1 MKNFNYNFKNKVII
15 VTGASRGLGYEIAKS
30 YLINGANLI
39 ICSRNFNKI
48 KKSYKKLLNFK
59 KKNQKIFYL
68 SINVSS
74 PSDVD
79 KLIRFSIKKL
89 KRIDVLIN
97 NAAIIGPKGHIE
109 KVNWKDWVKTI
120 EINLLGSVLICK
132 AVIPYFKKKNKGK
145 IIQLSGGGATN
156 VFPMFSSYAVSK
168 VGIVRFIENLSEEN
182 KKFDIDINAVSPGIL
197 DTNMLDEILKS
208 EKSKKRDKNFEK
220 FLSVKKRG
228 GTNFKKV
235 CDLILFLGSNYS
247 NGISGKLIS
256 AVWDNWK
263 NWMKRKKILKKSDAY
278 TIRRIVGRDRGFKWG
293 DK

>member
-156 VFPMFSSYAVSK
+156 VFPMFSSYTVSK

-182 KKFDIDINAVSPGIL
+182 KKFNIDINAVSPGIL

-208 EKSKKRDKNFEK
+208 GKSKIGDKNFEK

-228 GTNFKKV
+228 GENFTKA